1 MTRYLF
7 ITLTNIGRF
16 FRNFLL
22 LNSAA
27 KLQRNFCRIY
37 RRTVNMSLQPSVK
50 LRSDL
55 FKFYRFPFHCWA
67 CHSTW
72 ACHSKSKLGW
82 TDLILVDHGVE
93 HWKSLQM
100 TRLFVDSVCDAWD
113 IYLSEGQY
121 CTPVHT
127 EHEKQ
132 ISRLELATFIFARP
146 TQSEWLQ
153 NLKRNAPASLP
164 DVDGLKQHL
173 HWCLTRFE
181 TKRYRW
187 LNCKCLRAWVCTRGR
202 LFEYQCDL
210 TRPDKWSSRK

>member
-50 LRSDL
+50 LRSDI
-55 FKFYRFPFHCWA
+55 FKFYRFPFHC
-67 CHSTW
+67 W

-100 TRLFVDSVCDAWD
+100 TRLFVESVCDAWD

-121 CTPVHT
+121 CTPVHPYILST
-127 EHEKQ
+127 NKKAQLTLSNPRDAKACKNWSH
-132 ISRLELATFIFARP
+132 S
-146 TQSEWLQ
+146 S
-153 NLKRNAPASLP
+153 
-164 DVDGLKQHL
+164 LKQV
-173 HWCLTRFE
+173 T
-181 TKRYRW
+181 
-187 LNCKCLRAWVCTRGR
+187 V
-202 LFEYQCDL
+202 
-210 TRPDKWSSRK
+210 